1 MKNNKLVIFIKNHWQ
16 GKQTLVKS
24 FWIYFFLL
32 LAFTNILTDF
42 IHNLVANIY
51 QVNAENIFDVLPDK
65 NLFLI
70 FLLLIYSILDLAIF
84 IWAVVGAWRSASN
97 YTKIKKNKVP
107 WGTLT
112 KIFFVIFFIFFA
124 WIEFQAFL

>member
-24 FWIYFFLL
+24 FWIYFCLL
-32 LAFTNILTDF
+32 IIFTSYLTTF
-42 IHNLVANIY
+42 IDYFVANLY
-51 QVNAENIFDVLPDK
+51 QVSVEDLGNVLADK
-65 NLFLI
+65 NLSLA
-70 FLLLIYSILDLAIF
+70 FLLLIIAILDLAIF